1 MPRDGIGKI
10 PTYVK
15 RSRALKSARSFSPKF
30 RAAVCS
36 FSPGNSVRAPSRLGR
51 TSENG
56 HHNMVDGS
64 DTSAGTASNDAAL
77 PALPNT
83 RNALRRG
90 PSWVLDLTKLA
101 VGQPQSAAAAQTP
114 TQPPV

>member
-1 MPRDGIGKI
+1 MPRDGKGKI

-30 RAAVCS
+30 RAAVCR
-36 FSPGNSVRAPSRLGR
+36 FSPAKLVRAPSRADACAKTVTTL
-51 TSENG
+51 
-56 HHNMVDGS
+56 VDGS
-64 DTSAGTASNDAAL
+64 GTSAGAAYNDVTL

-101 VGQPQSAAAAQTP
+101 VGQPQGAAAAQTP
-114 TQPPV
+114 TQSPV

>member
-1 MPRDGIGKI
+1 MRK
-10 PTYVK
+10 
-15 RSRALKSARSFSPKF
+15 
-30 RAAVCS
+30 
-36 FSPGNSVRAPSRLGR
+36 
-51 TSENG
+51 NG
-56 HHNMVDGS
+56 HHMVDGS
-64 DTSAGTASNDAAL
+64 GTSAGMACNDAAL

-101 VGQPQSAAAAQTP
+101 VGQPQGAAAAQTP